1 MIRILAL
8 GGMLCLALVPE
19 VRAMSLYDEAS
30 EDWLSRDY
38 ERAFHKLVR
47 VRTEPFGRRPA
58 VDFMLGTSACRI
70 EARRRWG
77 YKVLDWMLYAYAL
90 TRDSRTK
97 VAGERNICG
106 QAILASAAP
115 DVDTPIEGIVEERAA
130 GMTGT
135 GKTFY
140 WANEKKQ
147 PVASY
152 PIRRLR
158 DMPRS
163 TFEKRLIPIGDE
175 AAARD
180 MVRDLERR
188 RLIARNRVQIHGQF
202 ILVSTVP
209 ARDQDLGSIGRT
221 LSRYLR
227 FLQTAYAIKPPAHYI
242 AVYLVPSHHA
252 VHKLADRIHGL
263 DVSRATVGYTFV
275 DDFSVVGAVPR
286 NAPGTIL
293 HELFHLLVRQQFGDI
308 PQWLDEGT
316 ASLYEVSGRSGD
328 HYFGLPNWRGRVL
341 SELWRDRPSVA
352 ELIRTEWFLF
362 DDPAQAERLSDSRAH
377 MEEFFHERE
386 GRRQAAMMAMARYF
400 LLYLQERDELS
411 RVFRAVRTQSFDDT
425 RRDARDHAVQIV
437 ETALGR
443 SAAELDR
450 EFAAWF
456 LDQGNQNRRGGLQ
469 PVTAGG
475 TAHAAT
481 TNVNVRT
488 GAGIGFERLTSLHK
502 GEVVAVFGEEDG
514 WQLIKFKNGAIGY
527 VLGKYLDPAVGRW
540 TPEAQR

>member
-8 GGMLCLALVPE
+8 GGMLCMALVPE
-19 VRAMSLYDEAS
+19 TRAQSLYDEAS
-30 EDWLSRDY
+30 EDWRSRDY

-47 VRTEPFGRRPA
+47 VRAEPFGRRPA

-70 EARRRWG
+70 ETRRRWG
-77 YKVLDWMLYAYAL
+77 YNVLDWMLYAYAL

-97 VAGERNICG
+97 VAGERNICR

-140 WANEKKQ
+140 WASRKTQ

-163 TFEKRLIPIGDE
+163 LFEKRLIPIGDE
-175 AAARD
+175 TAARD
-180 MVRDLERR
+180 MVRSFERQ
-188 RLIARNRVQIHGQF
+188 RLIKRNRVHIHGNF
-202 ILVSTVP
+202 LLVSTVP
-209 ARDQDLGSIGRT
+209 ARDQDLASIGRT

-227 FLQTAYAIKPPAHYI
+227 FLQTAYDIAPPPHYI

-252 VHKLADRIHGL
+252 VHKLAADIHGL

-275 DDFSVVGAVPR
+275 DDLSVVGAVPR

-316 ASLYEVSGRSGD
+316 ASLYEVSGRNGD

-341 SELWRDRPSVA
+341 SQLWRDRPSVA

-362 DDPAQAERLSDSRAH
+362 DDPAQAERLSDTRAH
-377 MEEFFHERE
+377 MEEFFDEQE

-400 LLYLQERDELS
+400 LLYLQERDELP
-411 RVFRAVRTQSFDDT
+411 RLFRAMRTQSFDDT
-425 RRDARDHAVQIV
+425 RRDARDHAVRVV
-437 ETALGR
+437 ETTLGR
-443 SAAELDR
+443 SAAALDQ
-450 EFAAWF
+450 EFTAWF
-456 LDQGNQNRRGGLQ
+456 QNQSNQNRRGGLQ
-469 PVTAGG
+469 PVTTGG

-481 TNVNVRT
+481 ANVNVRT
-488 GAGIGFERLTSLHK
+488 GAGTGFERLTSLRK
-502 GEVVAVFGEEDG
+502 GEVVAVFGEDSG
-514 WQLIKFKNGAIGY
+514 WKLIKFKNGAIGY
-527 VLGKYLDPAVGRW
+527 VSGKYLDQAVGRW
-540 TPEAQR
+540 TPAPQR